1 MVNELIG
8 LLILSVV
15 CGIAITFIVIA
26 LAHREKKPTALLGVV
41 HPQTPQDARRAPKT
55 TRKVN

>member
-1 MVNELIG
+1 VVNEFIG
-8 LLILSVV
+8 LLLLAVPF
-15 CGIAITFIVIA
+15 GIAVATIVIG

-41 HPQTPQDARRAPKT
+41 SPKKPQDARRAPKT